1 MVNRLVI
8 WLFLILLLSGCSFL
22 PTNIVNEINMS
33 QGVGYDLAGKKGIK
47 GTIVFPIF
55 KKDKSS
61 YNEVKTA
68 LGHSS
73 KEIRTKLNNESRYP
87 LVSGQLRLAL
97 YGKKLATNGIN
108 DVVDTL
114 NRDPSIGSLVQMA
127 VVDGDATELLKIKKY
142 KLENVS
148 IYLQELLDQNMQY
161 GLLPRTDLQT
171 FLFQYFQIGQD
182 PYLPLLKKADS
193 NIRITGLAIFKD
205 DQYVTSIS
213 RKDLFIFKT
222 LVDKNRNGLR
232 QFILENRDKVVLE
245 TINSM
250 TKYKVKIVNGRPEFS
265 IYLKIKAKLQEFAP
279 SKKQRQTFDKKKYQK
294 QVEQEL
300 EKSALKI
307 ITHFK
312 NHQVDPLGL
321 GAKYKEHYRGFNEK
335 QWKMYYPNVKVRI
348 NADVEIRQT
357 GIID

>member
-1 MVNRLVI
+1 MVNRLAI
-8 WLFLILLLSGCSFL
+8 WLFLILFLSGCSFL

-33 QGVGYDLAGKKGIK
+33 QGVGYDLSGKKGIK

-55 KKDKSS
+55 KKDKTS
-61 YNEVKTA
+61 YIEVKTA
-68 LGHSS
+68 LGQSS
-73 KEIRTKLNNESRYP
+73 KEIRTSLNNESRYP

-97 YGKKLATNGIN
+97 YGKDLATKGIN
-108 DVVDTL
+108 DLVDTA
-114 NRDPSIGSLVQMA
+114 NRDPSIGSIVQMA
-127 VVDGDATELLKIKKY
+127 VVDGDANELLKIKKY

-148 IYLQELLDQNMQY
+148 IYIQEMLDQNMEF

-182 PYLPLLKKADS
+182 PYLPLIKKADS

-205 DQYVTSIS
+205 DQFVTSIS
-213 RKDLFIFKT
+213 KKDLFIFKA

-245 TINSM
+245 TLKTH

-265 IYLKIKAKLQEFAP
+265 IHLKMKTKLQEFAP
-279 SKKQRQTFDKKKYQK
+279 SKQKRQTFDKKKYQK
-294 QVEQEL
+294 QVEQKL

-321 GAKYKEHYRGFNEK
+321 GAKYKEHYRGFSEK
-335 QWKMYYPNVKVRI
+335 QWKRYYPSVKVSV
-348 NADVEIRQT
+348 NADVEILQT